1 MSNMDKK
8 NELGNKIIVEDSG
21 VKRVIHSKKF
31 AKTNSEKYRRKTTQT
46 FDPEKIMVTQKGVT
60 FNVYDRIQEFEPST
74 NFYKV
79 LETYNC
85 TKDEAVER
93 MKGRFT
99 ELKEVVDM
107 GKSYA
112 EHLMEINKAKAEF
125 EALPVNVKQ
134 KFGNNIIN
142 FIENGEAWINS
153 QITEIQRQ
161 ANAPMQA
168 PTIEGVE

>member
-1 MSNMDKK
+1 MSNTERK
-8 NELGNKIIVEDSG
+8 NGLENKVVIEIDG
-21 VKRVIHSKKF
+21 VKSVIHSKKF
-31 AKTNSEKYRRKTTQT
+31 EKTNSQKYRRKTTQS
-46 FDPEKIMVTQKGVT
+46 FDPTKIMVTQKGVT
-60 FNVYDRIQEFEPST
+60 FNVYDKIQEFEPST

-99 ELKEVVDM
+99 ELKEVVDL

-125 EALPVNVKQ
+125 DALPVQVKQ
-134 KFGNNIIN
+134 KFDNNIIN
-142 FIENGEAWINS
+142 FIENGEKWLNSEFQKISEINK
-153 QITEIQRQ
+153 
-161 ANAPMQA
+161 
-168 PTIEGVE
+168 PTLEGVE

>member
-1 MSNMDKK
+1 MSDTERK
-8 NELGNKIIVEDSG
+8 NGLENKIVTENDG

-31 AKTNSEKYRRKTTQT
+31 EKTNSQKYRRKTTQT
-46 FDPEKIMVTQKGVT
+46 FDPAKIMVTQKGVT
-60 FNVYDRIQEFEPST
+60 YNVYDRIQEFEPST

-125 EALPVNVKQ
+125 DALPVSVKQ
-134 KFGNNIIN
+134 KFDNNIIN
-142 FIENGEAWINS
+142 FIENGEAWLTAEF
-153 QITEIQRQ
+153 QKVQ
-161 ANAPMQA
+161 AEMQA
-168 PTIEGVE
+168 PTIEGIE